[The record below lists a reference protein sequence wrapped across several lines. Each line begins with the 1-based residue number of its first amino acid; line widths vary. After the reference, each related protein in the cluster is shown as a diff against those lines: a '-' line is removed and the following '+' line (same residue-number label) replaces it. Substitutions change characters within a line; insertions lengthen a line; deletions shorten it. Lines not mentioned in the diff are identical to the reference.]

1 MATYTTR
8 RGTAITYTEFIDR
21 ANPSPS
27 SVFRISDGQ
36 SSATRIIDVA
46 WSDWPRFVEDA
57 VGYTTIKT
65 NDATAQ
71 PYISRIT
78 PWHAAINDLA
88 TERKWLWAVDVT
100 VQGFGKP
107 TDDVMNETVGGLPM
121 ARFKTARCTLG
132 YSTLLYDI
140 RTDDA
145 LGTDRDESR
154 LDRYVTKIY
163 RPQGEFLN
171 IDGSAYYYGL
181 GTSPAVPLYRGVN
194 KTLISF
200 NVQLTW
206 HKIPEE
212 AVPTKFLNPNA
223 TNFAIDRCLGTVNN
237 QDWEGYAKGTLLL
250 MAVEMRPYVS
260 AVGIRY
266 YDLTYSFKFFNPT
279 QETRNN
285 NAIGHQH
292 IFRPR
297 TTPGWYEALGG
308 DTGRTIATSTNPTN
322 FIAQTDNVNIYN
334 WSNFRNLFRP
344 AAATYKAQD

>member
-1 MATYTTR
+1 MATYVTR
-8 RGTAITYTEFIDR
+8 KGQSIPYKEFVGG

-27 SVFRISDGQ
+27 SVFSIADDA
-36 SSATRIIDVA
+36 SSGIRIIDV
-46 WSDWPRFVEDA
+46 DWAYWPAFVQDA
-57 VGYTTIKT
+57 VGYTEIKVIAGET
-65 NDATAQ
+65 
-71 PYISRIT
+71 YLSRVT
-78 PWHAAINDLA
+78 PWYA
-88 TERKWLWAVDVT
+88 TIDNSERKWLWANRVNVE
-100 VQGFGKP
+100 GYGK
-107 TDDVMNETVGGLPM
+107 TSDSVMYQTLNGLPM
-121 ARFKTARCTLG
+121 AQFKTARCTFSYG
-132 YSTLLYDI
+132 TLLYDI
-140 RTDDA
+140 KTDEQMGA
-145 LGTDRDESR
+145 GRDEST
-154 LDRYVTKIY
+154 LERYVTKIY

-237 QDWEGYAKGTLLL
+237 QDWEGYAKGTLLF
-250 MAVEMRPYVS
+250 MAVEMKPYVS
-260 AVGIRY
+260 ATGIRY

-279 QETRNN
+279 QESRSN

-308 DTGRTIATSTNPTN
+308 DTGKTIATSVNPTN
-322 FIAQTDNVNIYN
+322 FIAQTSGVNIYD

-344 AAATYKAQD
+344 AAATYKAKD